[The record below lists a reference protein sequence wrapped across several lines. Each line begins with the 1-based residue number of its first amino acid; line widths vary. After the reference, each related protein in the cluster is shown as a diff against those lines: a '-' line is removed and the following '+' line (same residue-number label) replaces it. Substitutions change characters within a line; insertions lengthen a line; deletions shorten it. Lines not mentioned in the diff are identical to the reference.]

1 MKGVCERRR
10 MGENKQDVPE
20 KIRNV
25 TYTCLCT
32 KSFIIKSHKCMSL
45 SSSQYLSSHTHIQTR
60 TRFFLSLN
68 EWHQTKQIFFASLA
82 LVLFSLIF
90 FVDHHNNITIMHEI
104 LKVLSIHP
112 KPHTHTHATMWRVC
126 VYMDKKKERTT
137 RWGKKISYVCHK
149 KYLTIFLFFAFSH
162 TARFVWREP
171 TTNNLIYL
179 LYKKIYIRTSK
190 TCLWLPEGCVCVCG
204 CQCQVIIIQIF
215 KFLSFPYIYHFSYS
229 LHLS

>member
-1 MKGVCERRR
+1 

-45 SSSQYLSSHTHIQTR
+45 SSSQYLSSHTPYKI
-60 TRFFLSLN
+60 FFLSLN

-112 KPHTHTHATMWRVC
+112 KPHTHTHMQQCDVC

-137 RWGKKISYVCHK
+137 RWGKKILYVCHK
-149 KYLTIFLFFAFSH
+149 KYLTIFLFFLRSLTQRCEICVKKTDNKQPYLFIVQKNLYSH
-162 TARFVWREP
+162 IEDLSMTAWR
-171 TTNNLIYL
+171 LCV
-179 LYKKIYIRTSK
+179 
-190 TCLWLPEGCVCVCG
+190 CLWLPM
-204 CQCQVIIIQIF
+204 
-215 KFLSFPYIYHFSYS
+215 PSYNNTNI
-229 LHLS
+229 

>member
-1 MKGVCERRR
+1 

-149 KYLTIFLFFAFSH
+149 KYLTIFLFFCVLSYSKICVKR
-162 TARFVWREP
+162 TDNKQP
-171 TTNNLIYL
+171 YL
-179 LYKKIYIRTSK
+179 FIVQKKFIFAHRRLVYN
-190 TCLWLPEGCVCVCG
+190 CLKAVCVF
-204 CQCQVIIIQIF
+204 VAANA
-215 KFLSFPYIYHFSYS
+215 KL
-229 LHLS
+229 